1 MTKQAFSIQIPNPCH
16 EAWEKMLPV
25 NGGAYCQA
33 CSKVVRDFT
42 VLSDAELIKVFTEK
56 KSGELCGRFLKG
68 QLQRT
73 YQPIAQP
80 SGAPH
85 RLLKLIFIAV
95 LSIRLPLYG
104 QDLHTNPKPKVQKEQ
119 QKKPAQN
126 TLRTIGFIKGKVTD
140 KDTRKGIVVKIRVYA
155 NTNTTDLINEV
166 FSDSNGYYKIGLPD
180 TGLAR
185 FFKLTFENEQYGERS
200 VVVDKFRTSP
210 VLNLRLV
217 PQYVV
222 EITTTAVIREDYNQI
237 QTGTS
242 LRRDWEDVSSG
253 PAVDYHT
260 AAERVNFWYKLKR
273 GFRRLFNRN

>member
-16 EAWEKMLPV
+16 ETWENMLPV
-25 NGGAYCQA
+25 NGGAYCRV

-56 KSGELCGRFLKG
+56 KTGEICGRFLNS

-73 YQPIAQP
+73 YPPIEKKSQR
-80 SGAPH
+80 SY
-85 RLLKLIFIAV
+85 RLAKLIFIAV
-95 LSIRLPLYG
+95 LSIRLPIYG
-104 QDLHTNPKPKVQKEQ
+104 QDLQTSPKNKAQKEQ

-126 TLRTIGFIKGKVTD
+126 SLKTIGFIKGKVTD

-155 NTNTTDLINEV
+155 NTNTTDLVNEV
-166 FSDSNGYYKIGLPD
+166 LSDSNGHYEVHLPD
-180 TGLAR
+180 NGLAR
-185 FFKLTFENEQYGERS
+185 FFRLTFVNDSYQERS
-200 VVVDKFRTSP
+200 VVVDKFRTSA
-210 VLNLRLV
+210 VLNLTMLASHE
-217 PQYVV
+217 V
-222 EITTTAVIREDYNQI
+222 EVSTTAIIREDYNQI

-253 PAVDYHT
+253 PAVDYHI
-260 AAERVNFWYKLKR
+260 AVERVNFWYKLKR